1 MAIVIGT
8 FNGQPLDTRLPDDSI
23 LIGNGRPVARTPD
36 FALAEDGKTILPI
49 LKVMKPALLMPGDT
63 LVATP
68 ETEVNASAAIEMIC
82 PTCNVKRVMQ
92 GWILVSP
99 PHLANVIMQCPSC
112 YTYHHVES
120 PAMRLWAGENGLN
133 L

>member
-1 MAIVIGT
+1 M
-8 FNGQPLDTRLPDDSI
+8 TRLPDDSI
-23 LIGNGRPVARTPD
+23 LVGNGRPVARTPD
-36 FALAEDGKTILPI
+36 FAVGPDGQTILPI

-68 ETEVNASAAIEMIC
+68 ETEVNAEAAVELVC
-82 PTCNVKRVMQ
+82 PECKNKVVMR

-99 PHLANVIMQCPSC
+99 PHMPNVLLQCPND
-112 YTYHHVES
+112 YTYLWIES
-120 PAMRLWAGENGLN
+120 PAMRAWAAENGLN